1 MAAQPAGKAVGAAC
15 DLAVQT
21 YSADAA
27 EIVRISGFWFLVSG
41 ICEGHGFRRAGRATF
56 LGLRPLKR
64 RDHTQINHAYIVLA

>member
-41 ICEGHGFRRAGRATF
+41 VREGHGFSRAGLGCF
-56 LGLRPLKR
+56 LGLQPLG
-64 RDHTQINHAYIVLA
+64 